1 MTATGVFPT
10 YSYKVSTPDGTMFVH
25 IMEEH
30 DQPIMVLIN
39 IGKSG
44 TNLAAWADATARLV
58 SRLLP
63 NAGIYGVIEELS
75 GITSQ
80 GLSRLTKG
88 ESIRSGPEGVGYCL
102 LKYRQEKFN
111 RDKPKRRSGGAST
124 EE

>member
-1 MTATGVFPT
+1 MGTFPT
-10 YSYKVSTPDGTMFVH
+10 YSYAVETPDGKMFVH
-25 IMEEH
+25 ILEEN
-30 DQPIMVLIN
+30 DLPVMVLIN

-63 NAGIYGVIEELS
+63 NTGIYGVIEELS

-80 GLSRLTKG
+80 GIRRLAKG
-88 ESIRSGPEGVGYCL
+88 ETIRSGPEGVSYCL
-102 LKYRQEKFN
+102 LKYRQEKYT

-124 EE
+124 EQ